1 MSTKLFVSSSPHVF
15 AKTDTQKIMLDV
27 LIALLPAC
35 GVGIYF
41 FGVRA
46 AIILGVSVASAVI
59 VEWLILKLFKRP
71 GSIKDLSAAVTGL
84 LLGMN
89 LSVGVPWWMAMLG
102 AMFAIAI
109 VKQPFGGLGHNFVN
123 PALAGRVFLVA
134 SWPVAMTRWI
144 EPGTVDTVSAATPM
158 ALLKAGTPVTNE
170 LLANM
175 AIGNISGCIGEVSA
189 IALLVGG
196 LYLLIKKVI
205 NWRIPVIY
213 IGTVFILSYLLGGM
227 DIMKSF
233 AGVLGGGLLLGAF
246 FMATDYTTSPVTK
259 KGQVIMAL
267 GVGIMTVII
276 RLYSNSAEGVSLSIL
291 LLNIFVPLIDRFTKP
306 KVFGEVKGNA

>member
-15 AKTDTQKIMLDV
+15 AKTDTQNIMLDV

-41 FGVRA
+41 FGAKA
-46 AIILGVSVASAVI
+46 ALLLAVSTASAVAI
-59 VEWLILKLFKRP
+59 EWLILKLFKRP

-89 LSVGVPWWMAMLG
+89 LSVGVPWWIALLG
-102 AMFAIAI
+102 SAFAIAI

-134 SWPVAMTRWI
+134 SWPVAMTTWI
-144 EPGTVDTVSAATPM
+144 QPGTVDTVSAATPM
-158 ALLKAGTPVTNE
+158 ALLKAGAPVTNE
-170 LLANM
+170 LLASM
-175 AIGNISGCIGEVSA
+175 AIGNTAGCIGEASA

-213 IGTVFILSYLLGGM
+213 IGTVFALTYLLGGM
-227 DIMKSF
+227 DVMGSF
-233 AGVLGGGLLLGAF
+233 AGILGGGLLLGAF

-267 GVGIMTVII
+267 GVGIMTVVI
-276 RLYSNSAEGVSLSIL
+276 RLYSKSAEGVSLSIL
-291 LLNIFVPLIDRFTKP
+291 LLNICVPLIDRFTKP
-306 KVFGEVKGNA
+306 KVFGEVKNNA